1 MIAMQPGTLLL
12 LGAFAAFSVF
22 FLGRRRALLLGG
34 SPRGLKSLP
43 AYHGAYAALWLL
55 VPLVLALLLWWSFA
69 GRLVEL
75 GMLQRIPDAVITDTA
90 GNAGLVLDEIKNI
103 ANGAIQVEDEVL
115 NVLARDYRALQV
127 ESRRRLTLAAL
138 ALAFAGAAFGLMR
151 IRPGFGARQRVER
164 FIRTLLFLAS
174 SVAVLTTIGIVAT
187 MLLETIRFFG
197 QVPAS
202 EFLFGLEW
210 SPQTAIRNDQVAAAG
225 SFGAVPLLAGTLLV
239 AALAMAIAV
248 PVGLMTAIYL
258 TQYAGRGLRAAVKP
272 LLEVLAGIPT
282 VVYGFFAALTVA
294 PMIRRLGES
303 LGLNVASESALA
315 AGLVVGIM
323 VIPQISSLSDDALT
337 AVPRPLRDGALA
349 LGATRSE
356 AIRNVLLPAAM
367 PGIVGGILLAL
378 SRAIGETMIVVMA
391 AGLAANLTAN
401 PFEAVTTMTVQV
413 VSLLTGD
420 QELTSAR
427 TLAAFALGL
436 FLFMITLALNAFGQ
450 RVVRQQQVRGH

>member
-1 MIAMQPGTLLL
+1 MQPGTLLL

-115 NVLARDYRALQV
+115 NALARDYRALQV

-294 PMIRRLGES
+294 PMIRRLGEG

-450 RVVRQQQVRGH
+450 RVVRQQQVRER

>member
-127 ESRRRLTLAAL
+127 ESRRRLPL
-138 ALAFAGAAFGLMR
+138 GLMR

-258 TQYAGRGLRAAVKP
+258 TQYAGLVLRAAVKP
-272 LLEVLAGIPT
+272 
-282 VVYGFFAALTVA
+282 
-294 PMIRRLGES
+294 
-303 LGLNVASESALA
+303 
-315 AGLVVGIM
+315 
-323 VIPQISSLSDDALT
+323 
-337 AVPRPLRDGALA
+337 
-349 LGATRSE
+349 
-356 AIRNVLLPAAM
+356 
-367 PGIVGGILLAL
+367 
-378 SRAIGETMIVVMA
+378 
-391 AGLAANLTAN
+391 
-401 PFEAVTTMTVQV
+401 
-413 VSLLTGD
+413 
-420 QELTSAR
+420 
-427 TLAAFALGL
+427 
-436 FLFMITLALNAFGQ
+436 
-450 RVVRQQQVRGH
+450 